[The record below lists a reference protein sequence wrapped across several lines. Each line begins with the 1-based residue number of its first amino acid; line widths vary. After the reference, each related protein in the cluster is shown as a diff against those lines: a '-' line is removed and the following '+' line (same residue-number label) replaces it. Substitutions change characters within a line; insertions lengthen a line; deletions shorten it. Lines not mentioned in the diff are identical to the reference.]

1 MLLGRKVPCTR
12 KLTFGQLYVQ
22 TPLMIRPSNCPATVS
37 QVPDPLGRRR
47 NESRGGARA
56 SRSLMEGSF
65 REDVGSGAQ
74 AGVMGW
80 FSSAERMEAN
90 RVSIEIEIAAD
101 QTMRPQTVY
110 VKATAE
116 KADRSTLRG
125 AADEDHQTA
134 RMSLEILTPTNGK
147 GASRRSR

>member
-1 MLLGRKVPCTR
+1 
-12 KLTFGQLYVQ
+12 
-22 TPLMIRPSNCPATVS
+22 
-37 QVPDPLGRRR
+37 
-47 NESRGGARA
+47 
-56 SRSLMEGSF
+56 MEGSF
-65 REDVGSGAQ
+65 REDIGSGAQ

-110 VKATAE
+110 VKAAAE

-134 RMSLEILTPTNGK
+134 RMRLEILTPTNGK
-147 GASRRSR
+147 GASRRSRFDAGGGPLQGARHADRWEIV